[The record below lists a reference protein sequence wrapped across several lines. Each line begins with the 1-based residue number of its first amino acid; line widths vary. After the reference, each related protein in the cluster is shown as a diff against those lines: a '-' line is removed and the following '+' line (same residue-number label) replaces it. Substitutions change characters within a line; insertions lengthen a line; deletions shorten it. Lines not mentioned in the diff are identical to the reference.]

1 MKRVIAL
8 LLTIALLMG
17 VCPVHIFASEDE
29 FVGISIVLNGI
40 EKQCRVIESG
50 AELLFSGEDLA
61 EFGGY
66 TYRVDGEN
74 AYFTRGQKTVR
85 VNVARNILIPFDGT
99 DYSKSNKNI
108 TLNTSVREKDGVYYF
123 PGTQLLPWLSVN
135 CFAESGK
142 LCIITDEIS
151 VWDLIAEFN
160 PEDFAFDFAECCED
174 LGKSSKW
181 VKAGAAF
188 QGFGLETIFGWLPT
202 FGNDSNEEHDY
213 YDIFE
218 EMLQEQ
224 TCSQTS
230 VDEMMEDVDKINE
243 WMDWAEAMKV
253 KDELPDD
260 WKAIGMVSDFIGS
273 APMGLSE
280 ELGLYLSSL
289 YLTTIER
296 DHQEK
301 LNAIKYIVLS
311 GGNFPD
317 EMRAAAETI
326 YLEYTDYVLGIL
338 GKGID
343 VLYEALKDLT
353 FDLSYD
359 AIEKVAG
366 EYFKKVSGEFVAD
379 VYKIVLAVL
388 DFPGMVEYDC
398 AEGIRRVDCYS
409 AIAAESGKEYQENR
423 GIISEIGI
431 QNSRCTAYLYLY
443 AVGKNWRTMSD
454 YALESGFLEYA
465 AEYRAHADAA
475 QEMASKFLQSSFSQ
489 VNDSP
494 EYVAGE
500 PRRKQGYTDK
510 LKAMFS
516 TLNRTV
522 NEETR
527 LSAIHAYS
535 DEGGTLYSLEYD
547 DQGRIKRM
555 VESHYGEYFLD
566 SEIDPIKSVY
576 NYTYD
581 DLGKLT
587 QIDGDN
593 GNLSTQFIY
602 NEKGLLKKSIHTYFV
617 SATTEY
623 FYDESERLI
632 AEEAHT
638 DIEDTRIEYTYDEKG
653 ALEKVVVLWD
663 QSVEDTYVSGQP
675 ISEDSQA
682 AYYYRCMTE
691 QEQYYGPLVISEIE
705 ERASIV
711 DSIGNEI
718 ITLYL
723 SNPRYVVDSMGN
735 PVQISC
741 DYETY
746 EFFYADNVT
755 DKSSSANYSEDFI
768 KFDYGMLMGAL
779 SDAGL
784 TDIQWE
790 LSEMEFDG
798 TDELLVTATG
808 GDWRASWES
817 YPLLADVNQ
826 RLLWYYDPGPAGS
839 AEWAFMNSAGKPV
852 LKDSYSTAW
861 SGVWHSEWTGSSWNV
876 FAEYERSPEYNI
888 NGEYLTIEDCMW
900 LGTTVSVDEYTQHIN
915 NAEINNMTLGCPDL
929 STIVIT
935 GDPDQIV
942 AELEEYLSESGY
954 LWGKEHQQPNR
965 ISYLIPGA
973 ANNWKTEPSNIAEEL
988 GQSNFDC
995 ALTLITAEIS
1005 KESVSLV
1012 LSRTYVYG

>member
-135 CFAESGK
+135 CFAENGK

-224 TCSQTS
+224 ICSQTS

-379 VYKIVLAVL
+379 VYEIVLAVL

-409 AIAAESGKEYQENR
+409 AIAAESRREYRENKD
-423 GIISEIGI
+423 IISDIGI
-431 QNSRCTAYLYLY
+431 QNTRSTAYLYLY
-443 AVGKNWRTMSD
+443 AVEKNWRTMSD

-475 QEMASKFLQSSFSQ
+475 QEMASKFLQSAFSQ

-510 LKAMFS
+510 LKSMFADVEKHPDLVINDS
-516 TLNRTV
+516 ASGNNSRGLIEYIGRDISDVV
-522 NEETR
+522 NDLGNTY
-527 LSAIHAYS
+527 I
-535 DEGGTLYSLEYD
+535 DEYWDGG
-547 DQGRIKRM
+547 
-555 VESHYGEYFLD
+555 HC
-566 SEIDPIKSVY
+566 
-576 NYTYD
+576 YTYD
-581 DLGKLT
+581 DLGAMFFFDDVSRPSATEVYLVVAYRDRDYGYGLSAEMTYPEIVSVASPFVSDVIPEPEGYYPYETFEDDDGYEYITSFMLDGLKYIYYWTEDPETHDSYMMDVWLPYVEDENQKDEEGVLQSETSTVNALLSGLQFYAAYTETSVEDWTDESVMNAIYGKLVYQYHDEESDPFLNKAGCKYQEQENDVYLYYDLEKIQKIT
-587 QIDGDN
+587 MDAFGQTYPTDYSARHCYVSEDKLVISPATGE
-593 GNLSTQFIY
+593 STQFVTQHVYQSGDTIIAVGGVFEY
-602 NEKGLLKKSIHTYFV
+602 GLSCEFAGYFKALLKEKPSSLYGYTLISLQRIDGNQSF
-617 SATTEY
+617 
-623 FYDESERLI
+623 DGLI
-632 AEEAHT
+632 AKASSELEDSRSRYGAGNVIDGHLDTAWAEGVQGKGIGEWISIEKSDSAAMEIIGIEISAGYQKNQQTLDNNGWPYNLLIECDDGYTQTVMLFDVSDTIVFNRPVTANKIKITILEASAGQQY
-638 DIEDTRIEYTYDEKG
+638 EDT
-653 ALEKVVVLWD
+653 
-663 QSVEDTYVSGQP
+663 
-675 ISEDSQA
+675 
-682 AYYYRCMTE
+682 C
-691 QEQYYGPLVISEIE
+691 ISEI
-705 ERASIV
+705 RI
-711 DSIGNEI
+711 IG
-718 ITLYL
+718 L
-723 SNPRYVVDSMGN
+723 NP
-735 PVQISC
+735 
-741 DYETY
+741 
-746 EFFYADNVT
+746 
-755 DKSSSANYSEDFI
+755 
-768 KFDYGMLMGAL
+768 
-779 SDAGL
+779 
-784 TDIQWE
+784 
-790 LSEMEFDG
+790 
-798 TDELLVTATG
+798 
-808 GDWRASWES
+808 
-817 YPLLADVNQ
+817 
-826 RLLWYYDPGPAGS
+826 
-839 AEWAFMNSAGKPV
+839 
-852 LKDSYSTAW
+852 
-861 SGVWHSEWTGSSWNV
+861 
-876 FAEYERSPEYNI
+876 
-888 NGEYLTIEDCMW
+888 
-900 LGTTVSVDEYTQHIN
+900 
-915 NAEINNMTLGCPDL
+915 
-929 STIVIT
+929 
-935 GDPDQIV
+935 
-942 AELEEYLSESGY
+942 
-954 LWGKEHQQPNR
+954 
-965 ISYLIPGA
+965 
-973 ANNWKTEPSNIAEEL
+973 
-988 GQSNFDC
+988 
-995 ALTLITAEIS
+995 
-1005 KESVSLV
+1005 
-1012 LSRTYVYG
+1012 